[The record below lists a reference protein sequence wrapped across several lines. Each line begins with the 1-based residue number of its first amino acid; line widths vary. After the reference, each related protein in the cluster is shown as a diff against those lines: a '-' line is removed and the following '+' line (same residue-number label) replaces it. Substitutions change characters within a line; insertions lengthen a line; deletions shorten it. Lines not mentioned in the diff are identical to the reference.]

1 LNSGCDMPQSLTH
14 AERHGLILVLSSPS
28 GAGKTSLAQALL
40 AADDTLSISVS
51 LTTRPQR
58 SGEVDGKDYHFVSR
72 QEFERRRDAGELIEW
87 ANVFGNYYGTPR
99 ASVEAMLAA
108 GQDILFDIDWQGA
121 RQLTE
126 QKLTNLVKVFIL
138 PPSGK
143 ILEERLR
150 KRGQDS
156 KEVIDRRMQ
165 RAAAEIGHW
174 NEYDYTVINDEFEQ
188 SLRTLKAILLSER
201 HRTDIQTGLPDFV
214 RDIQAAL

>member
-1 LNSGCDMPQSLTH
+1 MPQSLTH

-121 RQLTE
+121 RQLS
-126 QKLTNLVKVFIL
+126 KMKNVNFLKVFIL
-138 PPSGK
+138 PPSAQ
-143 ILEERLR
+143 ELR
-150 KRGQDS
+150 KRLDGRALDS
-156 KEVIDRRMQ
+156 QEVIAHRMQ
-165 RAAAEIGHW
+165 RAAGEISHW
-174 NEYDYTVINDEFEQ
+174 NEYDYVIINDNFDR
-188 SLRTLKAILLSER
+188 SLKTLNAILQAGR
-201 HRTDIQTGLPDFV
+201 HRISLQTGLPGFV
-214 RDIQAAL
+214 ATLLNALE